1 MFRFRQAFA
10 AVTISIITT
19 LALLASGSSANA
31 AAPEAFDL
39 ATIDMPSVA
48 TASTMTYS
56 VRWGDSLFGIAAR
69 YRVKVGDL
77 LAVNKRVITSVIH
90 PGDTLVLPVGAVEP
104 APKTPAAKTPALA
117 TPTPTTTTTP
127 APAAGATTTGN
138 TTYVVQSGDYL
149 ISIAVKHGVK
159 LAALLT
165 ANNIT
170 ITTAIFPGSK
180 LVIPPPTMPIP
191 APPAPPTQVSQ
202 TPTTTTV
209 PSAPTTTAPATTSPT
224 ATVPPAPSTPLTPE
238 QQQKI
243 ATVLTYLQAQIGK
256 PYQFNAAGPDSFDC
270 SGLVLAAYAQ
280 IGVSLPHQS
289 SMQSKYGTAVEWKT
303 QAILPGDLIFTAST
317 SNPGVISHVGVAI
330 DAKTWIQAARTGMPV
345 RIGNLPLPERIEAVR
360 RLVVG

>member
-10 AVTISIITT
+10 AVTLSIITT
-19 LALLASGSSANA
+19 SALLASGASAHA
-31 AAPEAFDL
+31 AAPEVFDVV
-39 ATIDMPSVA
+39 TVDMPSVA

-56 VRWGDSLFGIAAR
+56 VRWGDSLLGIAAR

-90 PGDTLVLPVGAVEP
+90 PGDTLVLPVGAVKPTSTP
-104 APKTPAAKTPALA
+104 APK
-117 TPTPTTTTTP
+117 PTST
-127 APAAGATTTGN
+127 APAAAAPTTAPSGPTAN
-138 TTYVVQSGDYL
+138 AVYVVQSGDYL

-165 ANNIT
+165 TNNIK
-170 ITTAIFPGSK
+170 ITTAIFPGTK
-180 LVIPPPTMPIP
+180 LTIPPATMPIP
-191 APPAPPTQVSQ
+191 TPPAPPTQVNQ
-202 TPTTTTV
+202 TPTSTTS
-209 PSAPTTTAPATTSPT
+209 PSTPTTAPATTTPTTSP
-224 ATVPPAPSTPLTPE
+224 AGTVPAAPAKPLTAD

-270 SGLVLAAYAQ
+270 SGLVLAGYAQ
-280 IGVSLPHQS
+280 IGVIVPHQS
-289 SMQSKYGTAVEWKT
+289 LMQSKYGTAVDWKT
-303 QAILPGDLIFTAST
+303 EGILPGDLIFTAST

-330 DAKTWIQAARTGMPV
+330 DSKTWIQAARSGMPV
-345 RIGNLPLPERIEAVR
+345 RIGNLPLPDRIEAVR